1 MMERLVKQLF
11 TLIGGLFPLTYLV
24 LDGHFG
30 NNNVYPTSSHLT
42 KRLYLPI
49 ISFVPPPHR
58 GWGQEGQT
66 EFMLD
71 SERKQTLI
79 NRLKSIEGHVRGIER
94 MVEEDAYCMDILKQ
108 VKAVQQALERVSAL
122 TLENHLNT
130 CVTTAIRSEDEAEKT
145 RVVTEIMDVFKA
157 TGKL

>member
-1 MMERLVKQLF
+1 
-11 TLIGGLFPLTYLV
+11 
-24 LDGHFG
+24 
-30 NNNVYPTSSHLT
+30 
-42 KRLYLPI
+42 
-49 ISFVPPPHR
+49 
-58 GWGQEGQT
+58 
-66 EFMLD
+66 MLD
-71 SERKQTLI
+71 SERKQALI

-94 MVEEDAYCMDILKQ
+94 MVEDDTYCMDILKQ

-130 CVTTAIRSEDEAEKT
+130 CVTTAIRSEDEVEKT